1 MLLILQL
8 IELVS
13 QCLDS
18 CLLPLCFFLSSLS
31 DLVLA
36 SALLLCSASL
46 LCFSDLV
53 LHTNSLLCFSD
64 LVLHSGSPLFFFD
77 LVLHSRI
84 LFARALNI
92 TRRACFHLIINVFQ
106 LTISL

>member
-13 QCLDS
+13 QCLDI

-36 SALLLCSASL
+36 LCSASL
-46 LCFSDLV
+46 LCFSDLLRTTLCSASSIWFSTLALRSSSLIWFSTAEFP
-53 LHTNSLLCFSD
+53 LH
-64 LVLHSGSPLFFFD
+64 VH
-77 LVLHSRI
+77 
-84 LFARALNI
+84 
-92 TRRACFHLIINVFQ
+92 
-106 LTISL
+106 